1 MKTLLLIAVLA
12 TWRAGVSPAS
22 AGHLARQQ
30 SGTKAPGE
38 TPVAGGRD
46 ARPPSVTLDVK
57 NADVREVL
65 ASLKTQCGVKNM
77 IIDPDVPASAA
88 TFYFRDVPC
97 ESAFRIV
104 LRTFGLTSQPPVNSV
119 VQVEPERR

>member
-1 MKTLLLIAVLA
+1 MKTLILIAVLA
-12 TWRAGVSPAS
+12 LASGAVAAPATD
-22 AGHLARQQ
+22 GAR
-30 SGTKAPGE
+30 SGRRST
-38 TPVAGGRD
+38 
-46 ARPPSVTLDVK
+46 VTLDVK

-65 ASLKTQCGVKNM
+65 ASLKTQCGVKNL

-119 VQVEPERR
+119 LQVERERR